1 MSVRFDFYTPSEIA
15 EILDERLEI
24 QRLSL
29 NLTHA
34 TAISKIR

>member
-1 MSVRFDFYTPSEIA
+1 MNVRCDFYTQSEIA
-15 EILDERLEI
+15 EILDERLET

-29 NLTHA
+29 NLIQA